1 VTTRRLLAATA
12 LQTSALFVFA
22 ASPAFAGTAPDATVT
37 GAAAATA
44 ASGQQETTT
53 NSTQPEQVIQATEAS
68 TPPASKSSSE
78 QSITITGSRIKKPNL
93 TSTIPVTS
101 LQGEQFFQRGQTNI
115 GDALNDLP
123 QLRSTFAQQNPG
135 LGIGIAGLN
144 LLDLRGL
151 GTVRTLTLVNG
162 RRHVAADILNNAVSV
177 DISSIPADLIDR
189 VDIVTGANSSVYGS
203 DAIAGVVNFIL
214 KRDFQGVQLRAQGAT
229 TEHNYG
235 QNYFASILA
244 GHNFADGRGNVTL
257 SAEYAHQDRIF
268 ASDIPW
274 LRHNDALGVV
284 DVDPAGIPHGTDN
297 FFDRTFIRDIRQT
310 SIAYTGLIPITQRA
324 TDDPATVGVV
334 EGPACGTGL
343 AATNGAPSSVGG
355 LPFNCTYFFTEDQV
369 LTQQNGT
376 RFSTGIIG
384 GIAGGNGTTGRE
396 REQLSVLPRLKRIN
410 LNLLAHFTIT
420 DAFEPFI
427 EAKWN
432 RVDALGNN
440 AGPSFMQ
447 GTFNPFDLRER
458 VRLDNPFLSATDRT
472 TISNLILNSGC
483 NTSLTANCLG
493 GRTTSAGISGSTL
506 PAQGIGGPL
515 NAADIAA
522 INAGT
527 YRFVLA
533 RNLLD
538 VGIRDEKFRRDT
550 KRIVAGVRGTFNT
563 DWSYEVSANYGR
575 FDEDISVDGF
585 LDKQRFM
592 LSLDAGLDP
601 ATNTI
606 RCRSQFDPTAAVS
619 LTRALT
625 AAQQALTASRL
636 AADIA
641 ACVPYN
647 PFGYNPSANAAAIDY
662 FSYNARKKAWLK
674 QLDFLGFVNGD
685 TSQVFELPGGPISFA
700 IGAEYRKEDAR
711 YNDDDFAQTGLTN
724 GVIIG
729 EFDPPA
735 FIVKEAFGEINVPIF
750 KERPGLYDLTLNA
763 AGRVSDYKG
772 AVGTVWTWN
781 YGGEWAPV
789 NGLRFRGNYGKS
801 VRAPNLSETGFPNVF
816 NFAPGFVDPC
826 QVGSATGN
834 RAINCAADFATL
846 GVPFPLAAITR
857 SLPVYSGSNPDLK
870 PEVSHSLTLGAVLT
884 PKFLPGASLSVDYYK
899 IKVDDVI
906 VSLSAQAIV
915 NGCYD
920 RAPGTTNVL
929 CSLFTR
935 VGPGGNSIG
944 DLPGWVSGTPEEA
957 LTSAGQNFAK
967 RARNGIDVNASYRTR
982 LFGKAILDTNL
993 IYVHTIKMSDYQ
1005 NPAFPSFENRL
1016 LEELGNP
1023 KDEFRLDTDVKIGK
1037 LTIGHRM
1044 HYIGPMYVNLF
1055 EDFNDLAGACLD
1067 GQDPNTCPPNDA
1079 DWADIRQYRATFYH
1093 DLRFQWDT
1101 GPMGMVKNVQIYAG
1115 IDNIFDTHPPLGS
1128 TATGAGSSIYDIR
1141 GRNYYAGVK
1150 ARF

>member
-1 VTTRRLLAATA
+1 LLSATA
-12 LQTSALFVFA
+12 LQTGAFILFASAA
-22 ASPAFAGTAPDATVT
+22 PSYAKTA
-37 GAAAATA
+37 AAAATTA
-44 ASGQQETTT
+44 QTPPPAEDVTT
-53 NSTQPEQVIQATEAS
+53 NSTQPAQVIAATQANEPT
-68 TPPASKSSSE
+68 TSKPDAGA
-78 QSITITGSRIKKPNL
+78 ITITGSRIKRPNL

-101 LQGEQFFQRGQTNI
+101 IQGEQFFQRGQTNV

-135 LGIGIAGLN
+135 SGIGIAGLN

-151 GTVRTLTLVNG
+151 GTVRTLVLVNG
-162 RRHVAADILNNAVSV
+162 RRHVAADILNNAASV
-177 DISSIPADLIDR
+177 DISSIPTDLIDR

-214 KRDFQGVQLRAQGAT
+214 KKDYNGIQVRLQGAD

-235 QNYFASILA
+235 KNWFGSIIA
-244 GHNFADGRGNVTL
+244 GHNFADGRGNITVG
-257 SAEYAHQDRIF
+257 AEYAHQDRIF

-284 DVDPAGIPHGTDN
+284 DVDANLAPDAHGSDG
-297 FFDRTFIRDIRQT
+297 FFDRTLIRDIRQT

-334 EGPACGTGL
+334 EGPACGRGLLANNGPASNTGL
-343 AATNGAPSSVGG
+343 PY
-355 LPFNCTYFFTEDQV
+355 NCTYFFTEGQA
-369 LTQQNGT
+369 LTQQTGT

-410 LNLLAHFTIT
+410 LNLLAHFAIS
-420 DAFEPFI
+420 DAFDPFI

-440 AGPSFMQ
+440 AGPSFIQ

-458 VRLDNPFLSATDRT
+458 VRIDNPFLSSTDRT

-483 NTSLTANCLG
+483 NTSLTASCTG
-493 GRTTSAGISGSTL
+493 GRTTSAGIGGSTL
-506 PAQGIGGPL
+506 TAQGIGGPL
-515 NAADIAA
+515 NAADRAA
-522 INAGT
+522 IAAGT
-527 YRFVLA
+527 YRFVTA

-550 KRIVAGVRGTFNT
+550 KRIVGGVRGNFNE
-563 DWSYEVSANYGR
+563 DWSYEISANYGR

-585 LDKQRFM
+585 LDKQKFM
-592 LSLDAGLDP
+592 LAMDAGLDP
-601 ATNTI
+601 VTNTI
-606 RCRSQFDPTAAVS
+606 RCRSQFDPTAAVP
-619 LTRALT
+619 LTRALDAT
-625 AAQQALTASRL
+625 QQALTAARL

-647 PFGYNPSANAAAIDY
+647 PFGYNPAGNAAAVNY
-662 FSYNARKKAWLK
+662 FSYNAHKKAWLS

-685 TSQVFELPGGPISFA
+685 SSQLFQLPGGPVSFA
-700 IGAEYRKEDAR
+700 LGAEYRRERAR

-729 EFDPPA
+729 EFKPPS
-735 FIVKEAFGEINVPIF
+735 FIVKEAFGEINVPILKDTKLF
-750 KERPGLYDLTLNA
+750 QDLTLTA

-789 NGLRFRGNYGKS
+789 VGLRFRGNYGKA
-801 VRAPNLSETGFPNVF
+801 VRVPNLSETGFPNVF
-816 NFAPGFVDPC
+816 NFANQFQDPC
-826 QVGSATGN
+826 QTPVTGN
-834 RAINCAADFATL
+834 RIANCQADL
-846 GVPFPLAAITR
+846 GPLYPLAPISR
-857 SLPVYSGSNPDLK
+857 SLPIYSGSNPDLQ
-870 PEVSHSLTLGAVLT
+870 PEVSHSLTLGVVLT

-899 IKVDDVI
+899 IKVDNVI

-935 VGPGGNSIG
+935 WLGPGTNGAG
-944 DLPGWVSGTPEEA
+944 DLPGWVSGDPSNA

-967 RARNGIDVNASYRTR
+967 RARNGIDINASYRTR
-982 LFGKAILDTNL
+982 LFGRATLDTNL
-993 IYVHTIKMSDYQ
+993 IYVHTIKQSDYQ
-1005 NPAFPSFENRL
+1005 NPAFPDFENRL

-1023 KDEFRLDTDVKIGK
+1023 RDEARLDTDVRIGK
-1037 LTIGHRM
+1037 FTIGHRM

-1055 EDFNDLAGACLD
+1055 EDFNPLPGACVA
-1067 GQDPNTCPPNDA
+1067 GQDPNTCPPNDT
-1079 DWADIRQYRATFYH
+1079 DWSDVRQFRATFYH
-1093 DLRFQWDT
+1093 DLRLQYNT
-1101 GPMGMVKNVQIYAG
+1101 GPMGFVKDVEFYG
-1115 IDNIFDTHPPLGS
+1115 GVDNIFDTHPPLGS
-1128 TATGAGSSIYDIR
+1128 TGTGAGSSIYDIR
-1141 GRNYYAGVK
+1141 GRNYYAGMK